1 MNKSYCPIPGASQPK
16 ESVRPVDANGIL
28 RSVDMSGCA
37 YDGSEYQA
45 YKAGVEY
52 VRGLIDDAP
61 TIEPESLRPT
71 AKWIVT
77 KTAVCGMYRY
87 ECSSCGALRFRAT
100 ALHLNYCS
108 NCGKRMVLLW

>member
-1 MNKSYCPIPGASQPK
+1 MRII
-16 ESVRPVDANGIL
+16 DADELKKRAVKVCFPDTPECGEFDA
-28 RSVDMSGCA
+28 V
-37 YDGSEYQA
+37 
-45 YKAGVEY
+45 GVSD
-52 VRGLIDDAP
+52 IDIMP

-87 ECSSCGALRFRAT
+87 KCSSCGALRFRAT

-108 NCGKRMVLLW
+108 NCGKRMVNADE